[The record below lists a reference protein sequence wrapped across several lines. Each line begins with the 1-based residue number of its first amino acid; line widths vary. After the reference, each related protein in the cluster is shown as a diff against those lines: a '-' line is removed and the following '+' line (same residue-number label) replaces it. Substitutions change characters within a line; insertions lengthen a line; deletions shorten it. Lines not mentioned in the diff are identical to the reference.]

1 MYYINSMMCDDV
13 YSSHSEV
20 VDGTC
25 SQVTLEAEL
34 KLRLQAKGPR
44 GAFAL
49 IIDLL
54 QHLCLLNYI

>member
-20 VDGTC
+20 VDAGTC

-34 KLRLQAKGPR
+34 KLRLQAKGHVEH
-44 GAFAL
+44 
-49 IIDLL
+49 LL
-54 QHLCLLNYI
+54 SSLTYSNIYVF